1 MSNELTKQ
9 IFSLIKLNNKLIA
22 VESPLQERLKLL
34 TNLALEC
41 QQYNINCYL
50 WTLEDDALHQLSTNE
65 EGLSLQRVDQYQA
78 IAKSRREHYFEIL
91 RFWKTTDL
99 SGILILE
106 GIFPWL
112 GEATTDPDFF
122 LTSEWIKSALINLKL
137 YNCNA
142 NKTAILL
149 GSNATVSSDIAPEV
163 PTVIQQLPAIEEISS
178 YLAQILLDYSHSD
191 IHATAN
197 AGLGMYLADIDY
209 GIRQAIANHE
219 ITPDELVEKLSAY
232 KIELFKRIYNIQFL
246 QPPSTPIGGL
256 ELIQQAFKTYK
267 RLLSSLA
274 KAYNLRLP
282 KGILLIG
289 PPGTGKSYSAKAS
302 SAQLGLPLIILEWGS
317 FRSYGN
323 LAEYKL
329 KNLLALVD
337 RINRVILYLDDFDKG
352 FAGDDDLSKRL
363 AGMLLTWMQE
373 RTSEVLI
380 IASANNIQWLPPELT
395 RSGRFDEIFKV
406 DLPNYGERHEI
417 FKIHLARFDPRFR
430 NGGDGY
436 SEEEWKR
443 LLKATQ
449 RCVGAEI
456 QAIVERAAVFSFCQM
471 FGDDVAPAS
480 ELPSLEI
487 TLSALLAAR
496 QSMNPLA
503 IREADRV
510 ESMRNIA
517 ALHGL
522 PSSPIDSSIYS
533 LGNVDIFGET

>member
-1 MSNELTKQ
+1 MNNELIKQ
-9 IFSLIKLNNKLIA
+9 IFGLIKLNNKLIA
-22 VESPLQERLKLL
+22 VESPLQERVKLL
-34 TNLALEC
+34 TNLASEC

-50 WTLEDDALHQLSTNE
+50 WTLEDDALHQLSTNKG
-65 EGLSLQRVDQYQA
+65 GLSLQRVDQYQA
-78 IAKSRREHYFEIL
+78 MSDDKPLCVYAKSRREHYFEIL

-99 SGILILE
+99 QGILILE

-137 YNCNA
+137 CNHSC

-163 PTVIQQLPAIEEISS
+163 PTIVQQLPAIEEISS
-178 YLAQILLDYSHSD
+178 YLAQVLPDYSHSD

-197 AGLGMYLADIDY
+197 ASVGMYLADIDY
-209 GIRQAIANHE
+209 GIRQAIVDE
-219 ITPDELVEKLSAY
+219 ITPDELVERLSAY

-246 QPPSTPIGGL
+246 QPPTTPIGGL
-256 ELIQQAFKTYK
+256 ELMQSAFKTYK
-267 RLLSSLA
+267 RLLTTLA

-302 SAQLGLPLIILEWGS
+302 SAQLGLPLISVEWGS

-329 KNLLALVD
+329 KSLLALVD

-395 RSGRFDEIFKV
+395 RSGRFDEIFK
-406 DLPNYGERHEI
+406 
-417 FKIHLARFDPRFR
+417 
-430 NGGDGY
+430 
-436 SEEEWKR
+436 
-443 LLKATQ
+443 
-449 RCVGAEI
+449 
-456 QAIVERAAVFSFCQM
+456 
-471 FGDDVAPAS
+471 
-480 ELPSLEI
+480 
-487 TLSALLAAR
+487 
-496 QSMNPLA
+496 
-503 IREADRV
+503 
-510 ESMRNIA
+510 
-517 ALHGL
+517 
-522 PSSPIDSSIYS
+522 
-533 LGNVDIFGET
+533 

>member
-1 MSNELTKQ
+1 MNNELIKQ
-9 IFSLIKLNNKLIA
+9 IFGLIKLNNKLIA
-22 VESPLQERLKLL
+22 VESPLQERVKLL
-34 TNLALEC
+34 TNLASEC
-41 QQYNINCYL
+41 HQYNNINCYL
-50 WTLEDDALHQLSTNE
+50 WTLEDDALQQLSTNG

-99 SGILILE
+99 QGILILE

-112 GEATTDPDFF
+112 GESTTDPDFF

-142 NKTAILL
+142 NKAAILL

-163 PTVIQQLPAIEEISS
+163 PKVIQQLPAIEEISS
-178 YLAQILLDYSHSD
+178 YLAQILPNNYSHGD
-191 IHATAN
+191 IHATAI

-232 KIELFKRIYNIQFL
+232 KIDLFKRIYNIQFL

-317 FRSYGN
+317 
-323 LAEYKL
+323 
-329 KNLLALVD
+329 
-337 RINRVILYLDDFDKG
+337 
-352 FAGDDDLSKRL
+352 
-363 AGMLLTWMQE
+363 
-373 RTSEVLI
+373 
-380 IASANNIQWLPPELT
+380 
-395 RSGRFDEIFKV
+395 
-406 DLPNYGERHEI
+406 
-417 FKIHLARFDPRFR
+417 
-430 NGGDGY
+430 
-436 SEEEWKR
+436 
-443 LLKATQ
+443 
-449 RCVGAEI
+449 
-456 QAIVERAAVFSFCQM
+456 
-471 FGDDVAPAS
+471 
-480 ELPSLEI
+480 
-487 TLSALLAAR
+487 
-496 QSMNPLA
+496 
-503 IREADRV
+503 
-510 ESMRNIA
+510 
-517 ALHGL
+517 
-522 PSSPIDSSIYS
+522 
-533 LGNVDIFGET
+533 

>member
-1 MSNELTKQ
+1 MDNQLIKQ
-9 IFSLIKLNNKLIA
+9 VFGLIKLNNKLIA
-22 VESPLQERLKLL
+22 VESPLQERISLL
-34 TNLALEC
+34 INLASEC
-41 QQYNINCYL
+41 QRLDINCYL
-50 WTLEDDALHQLSTNE
+50 WTLEDDALQQLSTNE

-78 IAKSRREHYFEIL
+78 ITKNRREHYFEIL

-99 SGILILE
+99 QGILILE
-106 GIFPWL
+106 GIFPWM
-112 GEATTDPDFF
+112 GESTTDPDFF

-137 YNCNA
+137 CNHKT

-163 PTVIQQLPAIEEISS
+163 PTIVQQLPAIEEISS
-178 YLAQILLDYSHSD
+178 YLAQVLPDYSHSD
-191 IHATAN
+191 IHATAI

-209 GIRQAIANHE
+209 GIRQAIVDE

-232 KIELFKRIYNIQFL
+232 KIDLFKRIYNIQFL

-329 KNLLALVD
+329 KSLLALVD

-417 FKIHLARFDPRFR
+417 FKIHLAKFDPRFR
-430 NGGDGY
+430 DRGDGY

-456 QAIVERAAVFSFCQM
+456 QAIVERAAVSSFCQM
-471 FGDDVAPAS
+471 FGDDVSPLQ
-480 ELPSLEI
+480 ELPPLGI

-522 PSSPIDSSIYS
+522 PSSSIDSSIYS